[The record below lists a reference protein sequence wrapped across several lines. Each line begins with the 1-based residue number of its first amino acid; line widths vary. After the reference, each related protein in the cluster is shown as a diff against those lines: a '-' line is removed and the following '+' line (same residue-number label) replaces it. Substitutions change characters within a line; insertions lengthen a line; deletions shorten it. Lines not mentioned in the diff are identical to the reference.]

1 MTSSRRANDRL
12 LGAAYLVACPAISG
26 VFLALIAVVCMYPTD
41 GGHTFA
47 VSALVGVSGFAVNG
61 LAICIT
67 AVAAH
72 APTHLR
78 SRHTS
83 RTLEVPRAT
92 PARAQVA
99 LAIGRRFVPTA
110 MVAEIGRRSS

>member
-1 MTSSRRANDRL
+1 MTSPRASNDRL
-12 LGAAYLVACPAISG
+12 LGAACLVACPAVSG
-26 VFLALIAVVCMYPTD
+26 VFLALIAAVCVYPTE

-47 VSALVGVSGFAVNG
+47 VSALVGVSGFAVNA
-61 LAICIT
+61 LAICVT
-67 AVAAH
+67 AVAHAH
-72 APTHLR
+72 TRVR

-83 RTLEVPRAT
+83 RTLDVPLAT

-110 MVAEIGRRSS
+110 TVAEIGRRSS